1 MIRTFRNII
10 RLLVIARTLARHDA
24 LFLLEA
30 LNIAPVVTLVA
41 RLVSRRREAGR
52 PGQRLARALQEA
64 GPSFIKLGQAL
75 STRSDLL
82 GEEMTADLSELQD
95 RLPPFSGDEACQII
109 EKELG
114 KPISGLFRTF
124 DKKAVAAAS
133 IAQVHFAEDTN
144 GRPVA
149 VKVLRPGVEESF
161 KRDLDLFLWVA
172 ELIEVARPELK
183 RLRPVESV
191 QTLAESIAFEMD
203 LRFEAAA
210 AVELAQNFENDPGFG
225 VPSVDWSRTGRR
237 VLTTERVIGI
247 PFDDREAVIAAGHN
261 PHTVLAKAAGA
272 FFLQVFRDGF
282 FHGDLHAGN
291 VFIRPDGG
299 VAVVDFGIMGRL
311 DRRTRHHLA
320 ELLLAFLSRDYQRA
334 AEVHFAAGWVPAHRS
349 VQAFTQAC
357 RSIAEPIMD
366 KPQNE
371 ISMAQLLGQLF
382 SVTETFEMETQPQ
395 LLLLQKTMLVAE
407 GTGRRL
413 CPDANMWLLAR
424 PLIES
429 WMAETLAPEARLRE
443 TVSEMAE
450 TLLRLPDLI
459 RRTEQRL
466 GMLAESGI
474 QLDGVKSALT
484 PSRTEAHLQTVL
496 LSIIAGLLAF
506 LVLVLA

>member
-1 MIRTFRNII
+1 
-10 RLLVIARTLARHDA
+10 
-24 LFLLEA
+24 
-30 LNIAPVVTLVA
+30 
-41 RLVSRRREAGR
+41 
-52 PGQRLARALQEA
+52 
-64 GPSFIKLGQAL
+64 
-75 STRSDLL
+75 
-82 GEEMTADLSELQD
+82 
-95 RLPPFSGDEACQII
+95 
-109 EKELG
+109 
-114 KPISGLFRTF
+114 
-124 DKKAVAAAS
+124 
-133 IAQVHFAEDTN
+133 
-144 GRPVA
+144 
-149 VKVLRPGVEESF
+149 
-161 KRDLDLFLWVA
+161 
-172 ELIEVARPELK
+172 
-183 RLRPVESV
+183 
-191 QTLAESIAFEMD
+191 
-203 LRFEAAA
+203 
-210 AVELAQNFENDPGFG
+210 
-225 VPSVDWSRTGRR
+225 
-237 VLTTERVIGI
+237 
-247 PFDDREAVIAAGHN
+247 
-261 PHTVLAKAAGA
+261 
-272 FFLQVFRDGF
+272 
-282 FHGDLHAGN
+282 
-291 VFIRPDGG
+291 
-299 VAVVDFGIMGRL
+299 
-311 DRRTRHHLA
+311 
-320 ELLLAFLSRDYQRA
+320 
-334 AEVHFAAGWVPAHRS
+334 
-349 VQAFTQAC
+349 
-357 RSIAEPIMD
+357 MD